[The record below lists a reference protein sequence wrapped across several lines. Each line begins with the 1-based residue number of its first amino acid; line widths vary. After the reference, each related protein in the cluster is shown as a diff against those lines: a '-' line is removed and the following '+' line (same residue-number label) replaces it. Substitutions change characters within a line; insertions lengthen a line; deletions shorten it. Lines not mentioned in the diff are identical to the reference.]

1 MTKDEKGAAIAE
13 LTQKLADN
21 SFMYITD
28 AGGMT
33 VETVNKFRRICH
45 KQGLEF
51 RVVKNTLLRKAM
63 EANGTQYDGLHEIL
77 HGETSVIFTQ
87 TGSLPATVIKDFR
100 KTNPKP
106 VLKGAWI
113 DSAIYIGDD
122 QLDNLKNLKSKDQ
135 LLGELIGL
143 LQSPAK
149 NVISAL
155 KGQGGKIAG
164 ILKTL
169 SEREN

>member
-1 MTKDEKGAAIAE
+1 MTKDQKGATIAE
-13 LTQKLADN
+13 LTNKLAN
-21 SFMYITD
+21 SPFMYITD
-28 AGGMT
+28 AGGMN

-63 EANGTQYDGLHEIL
+63 EANGSQFDELHQIL
-77 HGETSVIFTQ
+77 HGETSIIFTE
-87 TGSLPATVIKDFR
+87 TGNLPAKILLDFR
-100 KTNPKP
+100 KQSPKP
-106 VLKGAWI
+106 VLKGAFI
-113 DSAIYIGDD
+113 DSAIFLGDD
-122 QLDNLKNLKSKDQ
+122 QLDTLRTLKSKED
-135 LLGELIGL
+135 LVGEIIGL

-155 KGQGGKIAG
+155 QSGGNKLAG

-169 SEREN
+169 QERES